1 VGPVGQY
8 HIYPRRQLRT
18 ETCGT
23 GTPWISHGGCTN
35 LAAVLTGGLIST
47 SQGLRY
53 RIKTASCDALPRA
66 RTRLP
71 KLTPGILGPNPPS
84 FRRTDFAVVH
94 ISRSSVPLLPPPS
107 DPSTSIEQSGEGE
120 PERSLRPSCTLK
132 HCSSPRPLLATHLEP
147 PCSFHMASSPS
158 TPDRGAQPG
167 FCTVPYFLHL
177 AVASCVR
184 GERTPGGRQ
193 TGWWLPSWIGCG
205 SDAGPVCVRGA
216 CFPNRLNACSCG
228 AVLRRSLAATTRVPV
243 APSRGRRNHRR
254 RTLNPRSSAAR
265 PRSQGK

>member
-23 GTPWISHGGCTN
+23 GTPWILHGGCTN

-47 SQGLRY
+47 SQGPRY

-84 FRRTDFAVVH
+84 FRRTDFAMVH

-120 PERSLRPSCTLK
+120 RVRTPCADLPQAHEVGRNGLGS
-132 HCSSPRPLLATHLEP
+132 LLASGDFAVEP
-147 PCSFHMASSPS
+147 W
-158 TPDRGAQPG
+158 G
-167 FCTVPYFLHL
+167 
-177 AVASCVR
+177 
-184 GERTPGGRQ
+184 
-193 TGWWLPSWIGCG
+193 GCG
-205 SDAGPVCVRGA
+205 SGRVEITGA
-216 CFPNRLNACSCG
+216 ARAPG
-228 AVLRRSLAATTRVPV
+228 RRT
-243 APSRGRRNHRR
+243 PSRAGNSH
-254 RTLNPRSSAAR
+254 NAAA
-265 PRSQGK
+265 